1 MAASEKLLK
10 YFNQLTNEN
19 QDYLLYQ
26 AIELYNQQKGNE
38 RIIKKEGKIIFV
50 DFQKSVYT

>member
-10 YFNQLTNEN
+10 YFSQLTNEN

-26 AIELYNQQKGNE
+26 AIELYNQQKGDG

-50 DFQKSVYT
+50 DFQKR